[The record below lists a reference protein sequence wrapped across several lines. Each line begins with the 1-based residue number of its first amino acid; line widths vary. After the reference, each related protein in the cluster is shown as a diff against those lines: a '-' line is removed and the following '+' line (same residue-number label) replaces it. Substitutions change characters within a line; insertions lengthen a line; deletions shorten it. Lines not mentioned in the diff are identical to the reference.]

1 MRQLSTILKY
11 QQNCQNLILF
21 SQEIGNEID
30 LLFKNEN
37 AICSSPKHHNDMINP
52 WFNQNM
58 HSTSLFGG
66 IAEDSN
72 IEKIFEK
79 SPNSEANNLLSTKID
94 KFEEST
100 KQDLNSST
108 SILNSHNE

>member
-1 MRQLSTILKY
+1 
-11 QQNCQNLILF
+11 
-21 SQEIGNEID
+21 
-30 LLFKNEN
+30 
-37 AICSSPKHHNDMINP
+37 MINP

-58 HSTSLFGG
+58 HSTSFFDG

-72 IEKIFEK
+72 IENIFEK

-100 KQDLNSST
+100 KQELNSSA